1 MPPPYRYQSKEPAR
15 ALPIAV
21 AIVLAALAAWMLF
34 SPHGGWKY
42 YQVSRDLRAIRAE
55 NKGLHQ
61 ANEELRQE
69 IHRLKNDPKYLEE
82 VARQDF
88 DLLRKNEM
96 IFDFSRESRKNRK
109 R

>member
-1 MPPPYRYQSKEPAR
+1 MPRPYRYQSKEPTR
-15 ALPIAV
+15 ALPILV
-21 AIVLAALAAWMLF
+21 AIILAAFAGWMLF

-42 YQVSRDLRAIRAE
+42 YQVARDLRAIRAE
-55 NKGLHQ
+55 NEALRT
-61 ANEELRQE
+61 ANEALGQK

-82 VARQDF
+82 VARHDF
-88 DLLRKNEM
+88 NLLRENEF